1 MIEINLLPT
10 QLRARAHA
18 SQKKPPALAAV
29 SKVFP
34 LSLVGLTLLMGLFVF
49 ISSTQVGARERE
61 SRQVQSE
68 LNQAK
73 EQAAEAERTTAGFA
87 EVAARYE
94 VLASRL
100 DGKIAWSEVLRVVS
114 LRCPDHVRIT
124 SLVVERHSR
133 TGHPLKLVISGTYDG
148 TASLEMRFA
157 NGLKESATFSEV
169 FDAVIPE
176 TELLPDG
183 QTKFGISCLFRPFT
197 DALVDGTGEAPP
209 R

>member
-1 MIEINLLPT
+1 M
-10 QLRARAHA
+10 
-18 SQKKPPALAAV
+18 
-29 SKVFP
+29 FP

-49 ISSTQVGARERE
+49 VSSTRVGARERE
-61 SRQVQSE
+61 SKQVQSK
-68 LNQAK
+68 LAGAK
-73 EQAAEAERTTAGFA
+73 EQAAEAEQITAGFA

-114 LRCPDHVRIT
+114 LRCPDQVRIT
-124 SLVVERHSR
+124 SLAVERHSR

-197 DALVDGTGEAPP
+197 DALVDSTGEAPP

>member
-10 QLRARAHA
+10 QLRARSHPT
-18 SQKKPPALAAV
+18 QKKAPALAPVPKA
-29 SKVFP
+29 FP
-34 LSLVGLTLLMGLFVF
+34 LGLVGLTLLMGLLVFV
-49 ISSTQVGARERE
+49 SGTQVGARERE
-61 SRQVQSE
+61 SRQVQHE
-68 LNQAK
+68 LAQAK
-73 EQAAEAERTTAGFA
+73 EQAAEAEQITTRFD

-100 DGKIAWSEVLRVVS
+100 DGRIEWTEVLRVVS
-114 LRCPDHVRIT
+114 LRCPDGVSIT
-124 SLVVERHSR
+124 SLVVDRHKR
-133 TGHPLKLVISGTYDG
+133 TGRPLKLIINGTYDG

-157 NGLKESATFSEV
+157 NGLKESATLSEF

-176 TELLPDG
+176 KELLPEG

-197 DALVDGTGEAPP
+197 DELIEGTEESRP